1 MNKTLNHFSIRKAAV
16 VTGFSLLLSVIA
28 APFAELY
35 AFPKVVVAY
44 DTVATARNIISKEN
58 LFISAIF
65 AYFVTFLVDIVLAWA
80 LYILLKPVS
89 KNLALLAAW
98 LKLTYSII
106 ALVALNNLVTAL
118 RLLTTPEYLNLF
130 KQEQLNSLAM
140 VYIRAFKN
148 HWYFALIIFG
158 IHLLLI
164 GFLTYKS
171 LYIPKVLGVLLCITG
186 LGYILTS
193 IRPYF
198 FPGINLDFAKYTF
211 YGELIFMVWL
221 LARGYR
227 IKEEVDS

>member
-1 MNKTLNHFSIRKAAV
+1 MKKTLNQFSVRKAAV
-16 VTGFSLLLSVIA
+16 ITGLSLLVSVIA

-35 AFPKVVVAY
+35 VFPKVVVPY
-44 DTVATARNIISKEN
+44 DTVATAKNIIANEK

-65 AYFVTFLVDIVLAWA
+65 AYFVTFAVDIILAWS

-89 KNLALLAAW
+89 KYLALLASW

-118 RLLTTPEYLNLF
+118 RLITTPEYLMVF

-164 GFLTYKS
+164 GFLIYKS
-171 LYIPKVLGVLLCITG
+171 QYIPKVLGVLLSITG

-193 IRPYF
+193 VQPYY
-198 FPGINLDFAKYTF
+198 FPGINIDFAKYTF
-211 YGELIFMVWL
+211 YGELILWC
-221 LARGYR
+221 GY
-227 IKEEVDS
+227 